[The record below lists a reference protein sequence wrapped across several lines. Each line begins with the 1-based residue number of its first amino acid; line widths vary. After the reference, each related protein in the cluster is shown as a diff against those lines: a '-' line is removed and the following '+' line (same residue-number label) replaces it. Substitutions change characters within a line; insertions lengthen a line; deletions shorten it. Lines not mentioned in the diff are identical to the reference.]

1 MTVQIQNN
9 TPEEKPSTEEI
20 LQKLLEQ
27 STENNELLH
36 KIRSYQNQQRLMG
49 YLKLLIIV
57 VPIVL
62 SIIYLPAILKPYWD
76 QYQQILGSGIGT
88 SANLDINSAL
98 QQVSPDTINALLK
111 KK

>member
-9 TPEEKPSTEEI
+9 TSEEKSSTEEI

-27 STENNELLH
+27 SAENNELLH
-36 KIRSYQNQQRLMG
+36 KIRSYQNLQRLMG

-57 VPIVL
+57 VPVVL

-76 QYQQILGSGIGT
+76 QYQQIFELT
-88 SANLDINSAL
+88 KSANNLSGTVNLNQISPDLINS
-98 QQVSPDTINALLK
+98 ILK
-111 KK
+111 NKK

>member
-1 MTVQIQNN
+1 MTVEIKNN
-9 TPEEKPSTEEI
+9 TENVTSDRE
-20 LQKLLEQ
+20 LLEQ
-27 STENNELLH
+27 LLEQGRENNELLQ
-36 KIRSYQNQQRLMG
+36 KIRSYQNLQRLMG
-49 YLKLLIIV
+49 YLKLLVIV

-62 SIIYLPAILKPYWD
+62 SIIYLPPLLKPIWD
-76 QYQQILGSGIGT
+76 QYQQILSSGIGT